1 MPTNKNKEVA
11 APQDKVPKGWTNSPS
26 LTALKEN
33 YDDAAS
39 NHSTNMAK
47 INTWNDN
54 LNITGKAKLKKKSG
68 RSNVQ
73 PKLIRKH
80 AEWRYAALSE
90 PFLDTTDMF
99 TLKGRTARDKRS
111 AEQNQVLLNYQWNN
125 QIDKVSFVDDMIR
138 SGVDEGTV
146 FIRVG
151 WEVEEQEVTRQVP
164 VYDFYP
170 ATDQAQLLELQRAA
184 VLQQQD
190 PYAFLAHVP
199 DEIQEALQLT
209 NAQGQPIY
217 PVLKETTEV
226 TETVFITNQP
236 TAEVC
241 NIGNVRV
248 DPSCNGDIT
257 KAQFLTY
264 SFETSKAELRKE
276 PDRYFNINAIN
287 ADQSSVLAEDDHKFE
302 QNNFQFKDD
311 PRAKVVAHEY
321 WGYWDVDGSGEL
333 TSFVCTWVGNVMV
346 RLEENPFPD
355 QAIPFINIQYMP
367 RRRQMYGEPDGE
379 LLTENQRIIG
389 AVTRGGIDIM
399 AKSANG
405 QQGMRMDALDSTN
418 EQRFINGENYK
429 FNPAVDPRQA
439 VIDHVY
445 PEMPNSIAMM
455 LNMQNQD
462 AESLTGVKPY
472 SGGLSGDALGD
483 VATAVRGVLDAASKR
498 EIGIL
503 RRFAKGMSQLAKKII
518 AMNGAFLA
526 DEEIIRVTDE
536 DFVTIRRED
545 LEGNLDIEVV
555 VSTAEQDNVKAQEL
569 AFMLQTN
576 AQTMPSELA
585 FIILSDIAKLRKMP
599 NLAKRIEN
607 FKPQPDPIAQRK
619 AELEIALLE
628 AEVMDKQ
635 AAAQEKMAKAQK
647 ALADAGKANSEK
659 DNADLDFVEKQ
670 NGLTHQRDVELQG
683 AQAKGNMALEII
695 KADLANDGKLN
706 DTPTN

>member
-125 QIDKVSFVDDMIR
+125 QIDKVAFVDDMIR

-670 NGLTHQRDVELQG
+670 NGLAHQRDVELQG